1 MGWKLL
7 KERFRI
13 EHVVCM
19 RGGMLTIG
27 SHYIPNLVSIDPTTG
42 KLSRNETFAR
52 FADEHYPE
60 LVAAAPEEL
69 IRLLAEP
76 DQFSESL
83 PVWTYDGAAI
93 IEQQCEQRGYPNIT
107 HDGSLQYDNCHF
119 ATKEEA
125 IAKAKRVA
133 VSSITMLEEIIA
145 EHERKIADARAR
157 LAMER
162 DNLVKLAAMEC
173 RG

>member
-1 MGWKLL
+1 M
-7 KERFRI
+7 
-13 EHVVCM
+13 
-19 RGGMLTIG
+19 
-27 SHYIPNLVSIDPTTG
+27 S
-42 KLSRNETFAR
+42 
-52 FADEHYPE
+52 
-60 LVAAAPEEL
+60 
-69 IRLLAEP
+69 EP
-76 DQFSESL
+76 SCVMF
-83 PVWTYDGAAI
+83 
-93 IEQQCEQRGYPNIT
+93 
-107 HDGSLQYDNCHF
+107 DNCHF

-133 VSSITMLEEIIA
+133 ASSVTMLEEIIA